1 MRRLEVPQQ
10 RVGETDGR
18 VMSDGDLAAD
28 GDDGIAAGMKAVG
41 AEGWAHSDV
50 LEHNADGAGVARGI
64 GGKAGWRV
72 RWVGV
77 DLERVRR
84 IWASLNA

>member
-1 MRRLEVPQQ
+1 MRSLE
-10 RVGETDGR
+10 TSGR
-18 VMSDGDLAAD
+18 GMIGRDVRDDD
-28 GDDGIAAGMKAVG
+28 DNYDGIAAAMKEVS

-72 RWVGV
+72 RWAGV

-84 IWASLNA
+84 VWASLSA